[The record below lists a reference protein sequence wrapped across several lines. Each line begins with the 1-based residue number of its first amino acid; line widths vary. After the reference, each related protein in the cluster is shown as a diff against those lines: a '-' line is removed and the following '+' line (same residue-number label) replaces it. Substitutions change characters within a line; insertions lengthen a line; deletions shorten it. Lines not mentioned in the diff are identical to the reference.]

1 MCSWYLSALVL
12 CACGNEFSQSAF
24 RVDASFSVILEI
36 LSHEQW
42 FTTPQFRY
50 TILNVKCFPII
61 ERSGFDSTR
70 CASSAFY
77 VFSVL
82 CVLWLRNA
90 AQKFYGDVDMWSV
103 CVVSKASVCDH
114 VPFCNL
120 MHSTVWWCI
129 WGLQLSSNP
138 SNHFAFVHCRTK
150 VRHMSCL
157 R

>member
-36 LSHEQW
+36 FSHGQW
-42 FTTPQFRY
+42 FTTLQFRY
-50 TILNVKCFPII
+50 TILNVKCFFLII
-61 ERSGFDSTR
+61 ARSGFDSTR

-103 CVVSKASVCDH
+103 CVLCRRLRCAIMCA
-114 VPFCNL
+114 L
-120 MHSTVWWCI
+120 
-129 WGLQLSSNP
+129 LQLDAFYCLVV
-138 SNHFAFVHCRTK
+138 HLGFAVVFK
-150 VRHMSCL
+150 PK
-157 R
+157 